1 MKNKL
6 LLIDDEK
13 VFLNSLKTGLDDFNE
28 SFDTDICFSV
38 DEATTLL
45 KKNEYGLVIT
55 DLRMPLKSG
64 IDLLLHL
71 KDIEFKGAIK
81 VMSAHNTKES
91 IDKIKG
97 LGIVDVIS
105 KPFDLKWFKEMI
117 KNYFEEEKDENLTF
131 ESIDLLSVMQVI
143 NIDKKTVALQVN
155 NNGKRGVIYFSKG
168 EIINAEYEDFAGEEA
183 IMELIS
189 LKSSKISVKKL
200 KGKVKRVINY
210 SFVEFMMNIMKKVD
224 ELRNESNTNYNDDIK
239 IEFKDEENIT
249 NDSLIFDLSEENKT
263 SRKEEE
269 MALKDVLEPLQNEV
283 NGLKTSA
290 VFGKDGLPLAMSNP
304 GNLDIDAFAA
314 KFAMVSALVTKTVR
328 DLSGGALAEV
338 LVEEENGWILA
349 RPIGDSDLTL
359 LIAVSKDA
367 TLGNLRL
374 VAKKLAENA
383 AQFA

>member
-1 MKNKL
+1 MKNKIL
-6 LLIDDEK
+6 LVDDEK
-13 VFLNSLKTGLDDFNE
+13 VFLNSLKTGLDDSNE
-28 SFDTDICFSV
+28 IFDTDICFSV
-38 DEATTLL
+38 DEATKLL

-143 NIDKKTVALQVN
+143 NIDKKTAALQVN

-189 LKSSKISVKKL
+189 LKSSKISVK
-200 KGKVKRVINY
+200 
-210 SFVEFMMNIMKKVD
+210 
-224 ELRNESNTNYNDDIK
+224 
-239 IEFKDEENIT
+239 
-249 NDSLIFDLSEENKT
+249 
-263 SRKEEE
+263 
-269 MALKDVLEPLQNEV
+269 
-283 NGLKTSA
+283 
-290 VFGKDGLPLAMSNP
+290 
-304 GNLDIDAFAA
+304 
-314 KFAMVSALVTKTVR
+314 
-328 DLSGGALAEV
+328 
-338 LVEEENGWILA
+338 
-349 RPIGDSDLTL
+349 
-359 LIAVSKDA
+359 
-367 TLGNLRL
+367 
-374 VAKKLAENA
+374 
-383 AQFA
+383 